1 VVDSGLSV
9 DPEDLGR
16 QFLNDAT
23 EQDNFESLA
32 IPERSQSSPAP
43 LDPVVSEATLAASGQ
58 GAAVPE
64 SAALLGADEIT
75 PEPETED
82 MDLLSNVELPTSL
95 FDHPARPEDQDLE
108 EDEDEDRV
116 EIETDHATHAP
127 AVNADEVAAFE
138 RHEAPAE
145 ADPEARARAMAKER
159 EALRRVRDRSELKAD
174 RGAWENNRRA
184 GRGRPFHRG
193 PGGSSSPPP
202 RHR

>member
-16 QFLNDAT
+16 QFLSDAT
-23 EQDNFESLA
+23 AQDNFESLA
-32 IPERSQSSPAP
+32 TPEPSQGSLAP

-64 SAALLGADEIT
+64 SAALLGADEVT

-95 FDHPARPEDQDLE
+95 FDHPARFEDQDLE
-108 EDEDEDRV
+108 EGEDEDRV
-116 EIETDHATHAP
+116 EIETYHATHAP
-127 AVNADEVAAFE
+127 AVNADEEAVFE

-145 ADPEARARAMAKER
+145 ANPQARARAMAKER
-159 EALRRVRDRSELKAD
+159 EALRRMPDRSELKAD

-184 GRGRPFHRG
+184 GRGRSFHRG
-193 PGGSSSPPP
+193 PGSNSPSP